1 MINQAKPYQLP
12 VATVKAVVYKEHTLG
27 LLGTTFD
34 KPSIEVLN
42 GLVSRGG
49 KTIMDSPLLFVDEA
63 DFRPAT
69 KQDFETFRVVWNP
82 AYEVVDK

>member
-1 MINQAKPYQLP
+1 MMSKTKTTQLP

-27 LLGTTFD
+27 LLGTAFD
-34 KPSIEVLN
+34 THSISVLN

-49 KTIMDSPLLFVDEA
+49 KTIMDSPILFVDEA

-69 KQDFETFRVVWNP
+69 MEDFETFRVVWNL